1 VKLRPEEL
9 PEHLTRELLPVYL
22 VAGDEPLQRREA
34 SDAIQAHARAAGYD
48 ERELLEVERGFDWS
62 ALRAAAS
69 TLSLFASRRLI
80 ELRLKASGPGR
91 EGAEALKDYLAEP
104 PADTLLLIKAGKLD
118 ASARKSAWFRRID
131 QVGAIVQVWPARLE
145 ELPRW
150 IEQRLAAI
158 GLTIESEAAIL
169 LGERVEGNLLAAA
182 QEIEKLRLLHRQG
195 RIGLADVAAAVG
207 DSARYDVFDLSDALL
222 AGDAPRTVRILQA
235 LRAEDV
241 ESVLVVWLIGRE
253 LRLLYGVAR
262 AQAAGRRSD
271 EVMEKA
277 RIWSSKRDLYR
288 RAARRFNPI
297 ALAQLLSRCAYCD
310 RLAKGQETGD
320 LWTELIELAVQLAGH
335 GPLVPLR
342 RSPGRANQIP
352 SAT

>member
-1 VKLRPEEL
+1 MKLRPEEL
-9 PEHLTRELLPVYL
+9 TEHLARELLPVYL
-22 VAGDEPLQRREA
+22 VAGDEPLQHREA
-34 SDAIQAHARAAGYD
+34 SDAIVSHARATGHD
-48 ERELLEVERGFDWS
+48 EREVLEAERGFDWS
-62 ALRAAAS
+62 ALRAAAC

-80 ELRLKASGPGR
+80 ELRLKGSGPGR

-131 QVGAIVQVWPARLE
+131 QVGAIVQVWPTRPE

-150 IEQRLAAI
+150 IAQRLAAT
-158 GLTIESEAAIL
+158 GLAIDAEAATL
-169 LGERVEGNLLAAA
+169 LAERVEGNLLAAA
-182 QEIEKLRLLHRQG
+182 QEIEKLRLSQRQG
-195 RIGLADVAAAVG
+195 RIGVAEVAAAVG

-222 AGDAPRTVRILQA
+222 AGDAQRTVRILEA

-241 ESVLVVWLIGRE
+241 ESVLIVWLMSRE

-288 RAARRFNPI
+288 RAARRFRPVD
-297 ALAQLLSRCAYCD
+297 LAQLLSRCAYCD
-310 RLAKGQETGD
+310 RLVKGQETGD
-320 LWTELIELAVQLAGH
+320 LWIELIELGVRLAGRR
-335 GPLVPLR
+335 PSVPA
-342 RSPGRANQIP
+342 GAARAP
-352 SAT
+352 